1 VHSLSLSTLSL
12 CAWYI
17 NFSFYFLFQTISLSS
32 TRFYLS
38 LFLSDISRYV
48 FGDLLV
54 LPLNICSLKNFGDY
68 YYLTTGFSSF
78 FAAFW
83 DNDLDFFR
91 VIWCILG
98 LNVHSLSSSFYF
110 ILFFYYYCIYSL
122 SFFFYSHSIYRCK
135 NYSFLGGG
143 SLAVSANDEF
153 ATGYSVIRSVISN
166 CPLSVELVPTMICCP
181 V

>member
-1 VHSLSLSTLSL
+1 MHSLSLSTLSL

-68 YYLTTGFSSF
+68 YYCFTSCFSSF
-78 FAAFW
+78 FTAFW
-83 DNDLDFFR
+83 DYDRDFYLG
-91 VIWCILG
+91 IWCILG
-98 LNVHSLSSSFYF
+98 LNVHSLSSSFCF
-110 ILFFYYYCIYSL
+110 ILCFYCYCICSL
-122 SFFFYSHSIYRCK
+122 SFFFCNHSIYLYK
-135 NYSFLGGG
+135 NYSFL
-143 SLAVSANDEF
+143 STFPVSPPNDEF
-153 ATGYSVIRSVISN
+153 ATGYSVILSVISN
-166 CPLSVELVPTMICCP
+166 YPLTEPVPTMIC